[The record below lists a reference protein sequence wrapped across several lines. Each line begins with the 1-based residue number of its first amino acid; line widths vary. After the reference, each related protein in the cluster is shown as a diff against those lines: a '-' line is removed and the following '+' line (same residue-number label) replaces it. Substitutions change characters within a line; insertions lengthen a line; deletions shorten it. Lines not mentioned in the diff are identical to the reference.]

1 MSDIDLTEVSD
12 ALFRWNTPSDPY
24 FVIRGRTAEALNEGG
39 EDPYLP
45 IVEAIAPHI
54 ARQVREQVADEIKT
68 ASKTLEYDDD
78 EARVLHIAARIARGE
93 QL

>member
-1 MSDIDLTEVSD
+1 MSDIDLTEAVDAAAAGVLNRQVVSD
-12 ALFRWNTPSDPY
+12 KGQPLSARAYAHAAVTAAL
-24 FVIRGRTAEALNEGG
+24 
-39 EDPYLP
+39 
-45 IVEAIAPHI
+45 PHI

>member
-1 MSDIDLTEVSD
+1 MSDIDLTE
-12 ALFRWNTPSDPY
+12 A
-24 FVIRGRTAEALNEGG
+24 
-39 EDPYLP
+39 
-45 IVEAIAPHI
+45 VEAATSAVTYVRDAHPRVSTDADSYDVADAAITAALPHI

-93 QL
+93 QS

>member
-1 MSDIDLTEVSD
+1 MSDIDLAEAAQEVRSLL
-12 ALFRWNTPSDPY
+12 ARRWNMSPRNGDI
-24 FVIRGRTAEALNEGG
+24 VADADAILTAAL
-39 EDPYLP
+39 
-45 IVEAIAPHI
+45 PHI

-93 QL
+93 QS